1 MDFCI
6 YDSRLTDFKEPF
18 GAVPAGT
25 AVRFCVHLP
34 KELCPRLVEFVLCSD
49 GEADRFFAME
59 LDGCTLRYNCY
70 RFTFTPPRPKLYF
83 YYFQVTGEN
92 GVCHLIQANQQML
105 GELGL
110 HSDRYWQLT
119 VYDPQ
124 ARRPSAFGSGIL
136 YQIFPDRFCNS
147 GEKKQDVPAD
157 RILRSDWGNLPVY
170 LPDKNGEI
178 TNSDYFGGDLKG
190 ITQHLDYLQA
200 LGVTCLYLNPIFEAH
215 SNHRYNTA
223 NYLRVDPL
231 LGTEEDFAELC
242 ARAKER
248 GIAVILDGVFS
259 HTGSDSVYFNRN
271 GRYGEHTGAYRDPN
285 SPYREWYSFRRYP
298 DDYESWWGFITL
310 PNVRENNPQYV
321 DFICNPKTGVLA
333 HWLRLGASGFRLDVA
348 DELPDAFLDRVY
360 QTVKSFGEDKIIIG
374 EVWEDASNKVS
385 YGNRRRYL
393 LGSQMDGVMN
403 YPFRNAVLGYLLTGD
418 ADDFLNGVLSIV
430 ENYPPPAMS
439 SMMNSLSTH
448 DTPRAITTLAGESM
462 EGKDRTWQAN
472 HHYLPMDAYRHG
484 QVLLKMASVLQYFL
498 PGIPC
503 LYYGDEAGLSGYA
516 DPFNRCCYPWGYENQ
531 ELVEWFQQ
539 LGQLR
544 LSMPFLTNA
553 AFTPLMVDGDL
564 CAYLRHKG
572 NQRLLVA
579 INRAYHPKT
588 LTLPPEFAAAQPQ
601 VLLGD
606 FQEGKLAPESAV
618 IFFAGD
624 ASPAAF

>member
-124 ARRPSAFGSGIL
+124 ARRPAAFGSGIL

-215 SNHRYNTA
+215 S
-223 NYLRVDPL
+223 
-231 LGTEEDFAELC
+231 
-242 ARAKER
+242 K
-248 GIAVILDGVFS
+248 
-259 HTGSDSVYFNRN
+259 
-271 GRYGEHTGAYRDPN
+271 
-285 SPYREWYSFRRYP
+285 
-298 DDYESWWGFITL
+298 
-310 PNVRENNPQYV
+310 
-321 DFICNPKTGVLA
+321 
-333 HWLRLGASGFRLDVA
+333 
-348 DELPDAFLDRVY
+348 
-360 QTVKSFGEDKIIIG
+360 
-374 EVWEDASNKVS
+374 
-385 YGNRRRYL
+385 
-393 LGSQMDGVMN
+393 
-403 YPFRNAVLGYLLTGD
+403 
-418 ADDFLNGVLSIV
+418 
-430 ENYPPPAMS
+430 
-439 SMMNSLSTH
+439 
-448 DTPRAITTLAGESM
+448 
-462 EGKDRTWQAN
+462 
-472 HHYLPMDAYRHG
+472 
-484 QVLLKMASVLQYFL
+484 
-498 PGIPC
+498 
-503 LYYGDEAGLSGYA
+503 
-516 DPFNRCCYPWGYENQ
+516 
-531 ELVEWFQQ
+531 
-539 LGQLR
+539 
-544 LSMPFLTNA
+544 
-553 AFTPLMVDGDL
+553 
-564 CAYLRHKG
+564 
-572 NQRLLVA
+572 
-579 INRAYHPKT
+579 
-588 LTLPPEFAAAQPQ
+588 
-601 VLLGD
+601 
-606 FQEGKLAPESAV
+606 
-618 IFFAGD
+618 
-624 ASPAAF
+624 

>member
-59 LDGCTLRYNCY
+59 LDGCTLRYNSY

-83 YYFQVTGEN
+83 YYFQVTVEN

-124 ARRPSAFGSGIL
+124 ARRPAPLAAASSTRFSPTASAT
-136 YQIFPDRFCNS
+136 R
-147 GEKKQDVPAD
+147 GEKAGCPHRPHPA
-157 RILRSDWGNLPVY
+157 LRLGQPAGLPAGQKRRDHK
-170 LPDKNGEI
+170 LRL
-178 TNSDYFGGDLKG
+178 FWRDLKG
-190 ITQHLDYLQA
+190 ITQHLDYLQV

-321 DFICNPKTGVLA
+321 DFICYPKTGVLA
-333 HWLRLGASGFRLDVA
+333 HWLRLGASGFGWMWPTSCPTPFWTGCIRRSNLSVRTRSSSVRSGRTPPTRSA
-348 DELPDAFLDRVY
+348 TATAAATCWQPDGR
-360 QTVKSFGEDKIIIG
+360 
-374 EVWEDASNKVS
+374 
-385 YGNRRRYL
+385 
-393 LGSQMDGVMN
+393 VMN

-516 DPFNRCCYPWGYENQ
+516 DPFNRCCYPGDMRTRSWWSGSSSSASCGCRCR
-531 ELVEWFQQ
+531 F
-539 LGQLR
+539 G
-544 LSMPFLTNA
+544 P
-553 AFTPLMVDGDL
+553 TPPS
-564 CAYLRHKG
+564 R
-572 NQRLLVA
+572 R
-579 INRAYHPKT
+579 
-588 LTLPPEFAAAQPQ
+588 
-601 VLLGD
+601 
-606 FQEGKLAPESAV
+606 
-618 IFFAGD
+618 
-624 ASPAAF
+624 

>member
-1 MDFCI
+1 MTR
-6 YDSRLTDFKEPF
+6 RLLPLPPLAAASSTRFSP
-18 GAVPAGT
+18 T
-25 AVRFCVHLP
+25 A
-34 KELCPRLVEFVLCSD
+34 
-49 GEADRFFAME
+49 
-59 LDGCTLRYNCY
+59 
-70 RFTFTPPRPKLYF
+70 
-83 YYFQVTGEN
+83 
-92 GVCHLIQANQQML
+92 
-105 GELGL
+105 
-110 HSDRYWQLT
+110 
-119 VYDPQ
+119 
-124 ARRPSAFGSGIL
+124 SATW
-136 YQIFPDRFCNS
+136 
-147 GEKKQDVPAD
+147 EKKQDVPAD

-321 DFICNPKTGVLA
+321 DFICNLKTGVLA

-393 LGSQMDGVMN
+393 LGS
-403 YPFRNAVLGYLLTGD
+403 
-418 ADDFLNGVLSIV
+418 
-430 ENYPPPAMS
+430 
-439 SMMNSLSTH
+439 
-448 DTPRAITTLAGESM
+448 
-462 EGKDRTWQAN
+462 
-472 HHYLPMDAYRHG
+472 
-484 QVLLKMASVLQYFL
+484 
-498 PGIPC
+498 
-503 LYYGDEAGLSGYA
+503 
-516 DPFNRCCYPWGYENQ
+516 
-531 ELVEWFQQ
+531 
-539 LGQLR
+539 
-544 LSMPFLTNA
+544 
-553 AFTPLMVDGDL
+553 
-564 CAYLRHKG
+564 
-572 NQRLLVA
+572 
-579 INRAYHPKT
+579 
-588 LTLPPEFAAAQPQ
+588 
-601 VLLGD
+601 
-606 FQEGKLAPESAV
+606 
-618 IFFAGD
+618 
-624 ASPAAF
+624 